1 VSFTRARIVYVML
14 AVLII
19 SAVACSRVSKENY
32 DKLKVGM
39 AYEEVINILGSP
51 GSCSETLGT
60 KSCVWGSEKRQI
72 KVSFIASKAIAFSN
86 KGL

>member
-1 VSFTRARIVYVML
+1 
-14 AVLII
+14 
-19 SAVACSRVSKENY
+19 
-32 DKLKVGM
+32 M
-39 AYEEVINILGSP
+39 AYEEVVNILGSP

-72 KVSFIASKAIAFSN
+72 KVSFIASKAVAYSN